1 MCGWRGIGSKG
12 AVQHGADWR
21 AVSVHELDC
30 VRCAQSG
37 GVQPCTGG
45 VVGCYAGSFPKG
57 THLPHTRDAS
67 HRGHHVPQG
76 AVSTPM

>member
-1 MCGWRGIGSKG
+1 MSSTVYGVPGQG
-12 AVQHGADWR
+12 A
-21 AVSVHELDC
+21 
-30 VRCAQSG
+30 
-37 GVQPCTGG
+37 CTGG